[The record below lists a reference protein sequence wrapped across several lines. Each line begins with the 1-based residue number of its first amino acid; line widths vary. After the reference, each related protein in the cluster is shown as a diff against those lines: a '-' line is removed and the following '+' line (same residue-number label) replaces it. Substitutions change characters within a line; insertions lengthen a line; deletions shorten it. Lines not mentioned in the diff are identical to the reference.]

1 MLKCISK
8 RVHLSIYLKTKAFT
22 LSEAV
27 VALFICALG
36 FYWLLDLS
44 NVLHQERHADER
56 ADRFEWERLVSY
68 LNSEKARFVID
79 RVGEHD
85 FIYSELSQKHYELHQ
100 KDERLIMST
109 VEGGGY
115 MPLLY
120 GVTAFSYQIDKNTLI
135 LHVKI
140 HQVHYETKIFLKRNL
155 SS

>member
-1 MLKCISK
+1 MSKYISK
-8 RVHLSIYLKTKAFT
+8 KVHLNIYLKIKAFT
-22 LSEAV
+22 LTEAV

-44 NVLHQERHADER
+44 GVLHQERRAEER
-56 ADRFEWERLVSY
+56 TDRFEWERLVSY
-68 LNSEKARFVID
+68 LNSERAHFVID
-79 RVGEHD
+79 RVEGHD
-85 FIYSELSQKHYELHQ
+85 FIYSESSQKHYELYR

-120 GVTAFSYQIDKNTLI
+120 GVTAFSYQIDKNTLT

-140 HQVHYETKIFLKRNL
+140 HQVRYETKIFLKRHLPN
-155 SS
+155 